1 MLTHSRDDDREIL
14 RTRRQPHT
22 LRCAFFSLFRSP
34 SFTSPP
40 SFLHA
45 PAKSE
50 LLSLSLFFPLPPFS
64 IVTGALLSPFNHPTN
79 LSPGSSGLMADGAI
93 GFLQKRK
100 RSSRKGA
107 IDAVFVTRFVSLSLS
122 LYLACSLIRT
132 LSRSLVDTP
141 LPRINETYDDGQYI
155 P

>member
-34 SFTSPP
+34 SFTLPP
-40 SFLHA
+40 SFLHT
-45 PAKSE
+45 PVRSK
-50 LLSLSLFFPLPPFS
+50 LLSLFLSLPLSSSS

-79 LSPGSSGLMADGAI
+79 LSPGSGLMADGAI

-132 LSRSLVDTP
+132 LSRSPVNTP
-141 LPRINETYDDGQYI
+141 LLRVNETYDDGQHI